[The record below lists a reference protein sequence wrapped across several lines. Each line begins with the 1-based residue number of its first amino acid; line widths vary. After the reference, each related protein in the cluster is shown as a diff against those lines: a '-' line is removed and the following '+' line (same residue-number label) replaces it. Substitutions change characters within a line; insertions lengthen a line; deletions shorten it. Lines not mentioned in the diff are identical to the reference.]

1 MHTIKRIA
9 LSTILSIALAGIVAG
24 PALADTPPNVALFG
38 LAPVAE
44 WIFSPSAISVV
55 PAQGY
60 VTIASATFTTARNTY
75 EWWGTYYPS
84 GTAVT
89 WSMDAEASAVFQAQ
103 SSSTLGCII
112 NIAIPGAVP
121 NTGAGIQGVVTPT
134 FALGDSST
142 ATAKMVGI
150 QLYADTTYTI
160 TASIAASGAGC
171 NQIGNALVKFT
182 LKLRI
187 TRT

>member
-60 VTIASATFTTARNTY
+60 VTQLSASLRQVKRSLEAAKGAT
-75 EWWGTYYPS
+75 
-84 GTAVT
+84 
-89 WSMDAEASAVFQAQ
+89 
-103 SSSTLGCII
+103 
-112 NIAIPGAVP
+112 
-121 NTGAGIQGVVTPT
+121 
-134 FALGDSST
+134 
-142 ATAKMVGI
+142 
-150 QLYADTTYTI
+150 
-160 TASIAASGAGC
+160 
-171 NQIGNALVKFT
+171 
-182 LKLRI
+182 
-187 TRT
+187 